1 MSFSNIQNKNYLKVK
16 IKKKLGRLEKV
27 ITESIP
33 TDLGISRTRVKNLI
47 SKKLIYSSISKKPI
61 ELDHNLLDGET
72 LIFELEINKNN
83 TLKKEKMDLDIIFED
98 EHLLVIDKKPGLV
111 VHPGSGINKGTFTTF
126 L

>member
-47 SKKLIYSSISKKPI
+47 SNKLIYSSISKKPI

-72 LIFELEINKNN
+72 LIFELEINKNK
-83 TLKKEKMDLDIIFED
+83 TLTKEKMDLDIIFED
-98 EHLLVIDKKPGLV
+98 EHLLVINTK
-111 VHPGSGINKGTFTTF
+111 
-126 L
+126 

>member
-1 MSFSNIQNKNYLKVK
+1 MSFSDIKNKNYLKVK

-72 LIFELEINKNN
+72 LIFELEINKNK
-83 TLKKEKMDLDIIFED
+83 TLTKEKMDLDIILQQLF
-98 EHLLVIDKKPGLV
+98 
-111 VHPGSGINKGTFTTF
+111 
-126 L
+126 